1 MKTFLKTLALAFSA
15 GCLGGLMNSLFVWF
29 FGETGI
35 TQALGV
41 TLAPALTPKWLYPRV
56 VWGGI
61 WGFLFIFPILKRSHF
76 MRGILL
82 SLGPTLVQL
91 FYVFPST
98 AGMGQAGLGLGTLTP
113 AFVLFYNAVW
123 GITASYWLRLVGK

>member
-1 MKTFLKTLALAFSA
+1 
-15 GCLGGLMNSLFVWF
+15 MNSLFVWF